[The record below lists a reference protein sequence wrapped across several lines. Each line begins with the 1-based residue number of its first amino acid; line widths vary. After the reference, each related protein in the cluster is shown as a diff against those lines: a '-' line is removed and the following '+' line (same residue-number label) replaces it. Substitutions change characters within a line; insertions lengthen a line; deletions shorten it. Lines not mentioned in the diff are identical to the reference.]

1 MTNAHDSRLSR
12 RGFCLC
18 CLGATTFATTGG
30 WLTPSQVFAEARGI
44 VDSIRGAAAAAPIKI
59 HKLRNN
65 VSVIEGSGGNV
76 AVLTGQDG
84 KVLIDAGITAS
95 RPRIQDALSGL
106 SKDPVRQLINTHW
119 HFDHTG
125 GNENF
130 GRAGAVIIAH
140 DNVRQRMSTDQV
152 MAAINEKVS
161 ASPGVALPVVTFG
174 DGVTLHLNGD
184 TLHVVHVAN
193 AHTDGDSI
201 VHWQNANVLHMGDTF
216 FHRESFPFID
226 LDSGGS
232 IDGVIAAAEKG
243 LQASNEQT
251 RIIPGHGPVATRAEL
266 AAYRAMLVDI
276 RGKVAAGIAAKRTLA
291 QIQASKP
298 AARYGMP
305 DGFIKPDRFVEF
317 VYNSLRAAPAK
328 GPTRTKRHR
337 H

>member
-1 MTNAHDSRLSR
+1 MR
-12 RGFCLC
+12 RSFIALA
-18 CLGATTFATTGG
+18 LA
-30 WLTPSQVFAEARGI
+30 L
-44 VDSIRGAAAAAPIKI
+44 AAAPVGAQQDFSKVEVRVE
-59 HKLRNN
+59 KLAP
-65 VSVIEGSGGNV
+65 GV
-76 AVLTGQDG
+76 AVLFGAGGNIGLSYGQDG
-84 KVLIDAGITAS
+84 NVIIDDQFAPLTE
-95 RPRIQDALSGL
+95 RINAAIRTIDP
-106 SKDPVRQLINTHW
+106 DPVRFVINTHW

-201 VHWQNANVLHMGDTF
+201 VHWQKANVLHMGDTF

-243 LQASNEQT
+243 LQASNDQT

-276 RGKVAAGIAAKRTLA
+276 RAKVAAGIAAKRTLA

-328 GPTRTKRHR
+328 GPARPRRHR